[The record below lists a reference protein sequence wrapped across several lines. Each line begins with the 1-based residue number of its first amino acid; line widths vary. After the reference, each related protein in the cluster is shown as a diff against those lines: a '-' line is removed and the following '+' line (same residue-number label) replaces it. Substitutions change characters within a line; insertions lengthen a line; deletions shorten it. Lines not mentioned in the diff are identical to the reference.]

1 MVKEYKI
8 EITCA
13 DEKERN
19 ILFDIIKQ
27 HELITAIYDRDMDN
41 ENFHS
46 RQLVL
51 ANDTL
56 TAKKILLKYL
66 IISAVLKSVWIT
78 WQYLNLFSNNL
89 ATCDV
94 HIL

>member
-1 MVKEYKI
+1 MKKMKEYKI

-46 RQLVL
+46 KQLVL
-51 ANDTL
+51 ANGTL
-56 TAKKILLKYL
+56 TENLYSKLTERVRKDKHWTDRAFI
-66 IISAVLKSVWIT
+66 KS
-78 WQYLNLFSNNL
+78 
-89 ATCDV
+89 
-94 HIL
+94 

>member
-1 MVKEYKI
+1 MKKMKEYKI

-41 ENFHS
+41 
-46 RQLVL
+46 
-51 ANDTL
+51 
-56 TAKKILLKYL
+56 
-66 IISAVLKSVWIT
+66 
-78 WQYLNLFSNNL
+78 
-89 ATCDV
+89 
-94 HIL
+94 

>member
-1 MVKEYKI
+1 MKKMKEYKI

-56 TAKKILLKYL
+56 TEILYSKLTERERKDKHLTYRAF
-66 IISAVLKSVWIT
+66 IKS
-78 WQYLNLFSNNL
+78 
-89 ATCDV
+89 
-94 HIL
+94 